1 MPPQP
6 AAESGTLVLGL
17 GNDILSDDGVGL
29 RATRRVAELVGDLAE
44 VAEAS
49 IATIDLLALI
59 SGYDRVV
66 IIDAFLSPDLP
77 PGTPIRAT
85 PDDLPRGFGYRSFH
99 TLTFREVLDMGI
111 WLGIPLPEE
120 VVIHGLAVSET
131 TTFGAEF
138 SSEVEEAWE
147 QWAESI
153 VDEEFGLERARTL
166 LPQTDS
172 SPATRSGRRPLSVPG
187 SARLSSKNQ
196 SSTAARSGVGRAGL
210 P

>member
-1 MPPQP
+1 MRPSP

-59 SGYDRVV
+59 SGYDRVI

-77 PGTPIRAT
+77 PGTPVRAT
-85 PDDLPRGFGYRSFH
+85 PDDLPQGFGYRSFH
-99 TLTFREVLDMGI
+99 TLTFREVLDMGR

-120 VVIHGLAVSET
+120 VVIHGLAVKET
-131 TTFGAEF
+131 TTFGKEF
-138 SSEVEEAWE
+138 SPQVEEAWE
-147 QWAESI
+147 PWAEQI
-153 VDEEFGLERARTL
+153 ARCEFDFERART
-166 LPQTDS
+166 
-172 SPATRSGRRPLSVPG
+172 
-187 SARLSSKNQ
+187 
-196 SSTAARSGVGRAGL
+196 
-210 P
+210 